1 MFEIGMAMSK
11 IDVKSLQ
18 ETLYVQEQLIEKL
31 YNELDEESEAS
42 ASAASEALSMILR
55 LQGEKAAE
63 EMEAEQYKRFVE
75 EKMCH
80 ADESLSIFQDL
91 INQKEMEIV
100 ALDYQTQAYRYK
112 LLSIGCDDIEF
123 NEDLFHKNESFDQE
137 MSVQAI
143 GRCKSAPNIPQ
154 KYANQIK
161 GILDKDEYISQ
172 ERDLNDTSM
181 DGSIDLYCEKIEQLE
196 ERVKQIAGANYAK
209 SCSSEM
215 RSHLPLSKRNYC
227 NNFLDVY
234 QVKHRGNKSD
244 NGTSVRSASPPKVL
258 DVFEVPRAIKDDD
271 KMIWQSDERVEKQDF
286 VPKEAAK
293 QLVKDQTDCLK
304 KYLVPMQ
311 HENKLHKV
319 GEAAA
324 VDCHLAICATT
335 SASET
340 EEIRRLNRTFEIA
353 EVEVQGTRQESDRYE
368 ELMLLHDIKE
378 QINLMQSEIRSW
390 KNKKSPTRDELSV
403 VSLTE
408 VMVCFWL

>member
-11 IDVKSLQ
+11 IDVELLQ

-80 ADESLSIFQDL
+80 AEESLSIFQDL
-91 INQKEMEIV
+91 IHKKEMEIV

-112 LLSIGCDDIEF
+112 LLSMGCDDIEF
-123 NEDLFHKNESFDQE
+123 NEDLFHKNESFDKE
-137 MSVQAI
+137 MCVQAI
-143 GRCKSAPNIPQ
+143 GRCKSAPNIPL
-154 KYANQIK
+154 KYAKHIK

-181 DGSIDLYCEKIEQLE
+181 DGSINLYCEKIEKLE

-215 RSHLPLSKRNYC
+215 RSHLSLSQRSSC
-227 NNFLDVY
+227 NNFLDAY
-234 QVKHRGNKSD
+234 LVKHRGNKSE
-244 NGTSVRSASPPKVL
+244 NGTSVRSVSPPNVL

-271 KMIWQSDERVEKQDF
+271 KMIWKSDERQDS
-286 VPKEAAK
+286 VAKKDVK
-293 QLVKDQTDCLK
+293 QLVKDETDCLK

-311 HENKLHKV
+311 HEKKLHKV
-319 GEAAA
+319 GEASSL
-324 VDCHLAICATT
+324 DCHLAICTTT
-335 SASET
+335 SATET
-340 EEIRRLNRTFEIA
+340 AEIRRLNRMFEIA
-353 EVEVQGTRQESDRYE
+353 EVETRQESDRHE

-378 QINLMQSEIRSW
+378 QMNLMQSEIRSW
-390 KNKKSPTRDELSV
+390 KNKKSPTRDQLSV